1 MTALAASL
9 FHVRREQ
16 IVTHPPGMPL
26 LTTAPA
32 TLPSLRTQVRR
43 EQIVTHNP
51 LFAAVVLPNMIKE
64 LVGWKKQ

>member
-1 MTALAASL
+1 MGHTDGPWDHPEIASNPQ
-9 FHVRREQ
+9 HGDCAR
-16 IVTHPPGMPL
+16 L
-26 LTTAPA
+26 LP
-32 TLPSLRTQVRR
+32 RTRTQQVRR

>member
-1 MTALAASL
+1 MPQAHSMEIVLAFCLALAPTAWRLCSHAAS
-9 FHVRREQ
+9 HS
-16 IVTHPPGMPL
+16 HP
-26 LTTAPA
+26 
-32 TLPSLRTQVRR
+32 QVRR

>member
-1 MTALAASL
+1 MEIVLAFCLALAPTAWRLCSHAAS
-9 FHVRREQ
+9 HS
-16 IVTHPPGMPL
+16 HP
-26 LTTAPA
+26 
-32 TLPSLRTQVRR
+32 QVRR